1 MDTGEARAK
10 FVDVVVVGGG
20 PVGIETAVGLSKAGL
35 SCVVLEKGAIGN
47 TMTWWA
53 PGTRWFSSNERI
65 SIAGVP
71 LMTPDQS
78 KATREQYLAYLLSVV
93 KQFELEVRTFEPVVA
108 IVPVTNIAPTN
119 IPATT
124 NSNKAVRWSV
134 QTLSRGQKL
143 EYRCNA
149 VVLAVGGTDFPNTLG
164 VEGEEL
170 PLVDGYLREP
180 HTYYGQKVL
189 VVGGRNSAVEAAL
202 RLYHAGAQVT
212 LCYRGASLPED
223 HIKYWLM
230 PEMRSLL
237 RSGRISSLFG
247 TVVKKITPRE
257 VFFERVDEALELEI
271 PVSAEFDRVLKLIGY
286 QQDKT
291 LLRAAGVNLVET
303 GERPEFDPATMQTNV
318 PGVFVAGT
326 AIAGTQSS
334 RYQVFL
340 ENCHEHVEKIL
351 ATLKGHQVAHR
362 TLPYETQMV
371 ANPES

>member
-1 MDTGEARAK
+1 MDTKKSRLE

-20 PVGIETAVGLSKAGL
+20 PVGIEVAVGLVNKGF
-35 SCVVLEKGAIGN
+35 SCIVLEKGALGN

-71 LMTPDQS
+71 LVTPDQS
-78 KATREQYLAYLLSVV
+78 KATREQYLAYLLAVV
-93 KQFELEVRTFEPVVA
+93 RQFDLHVRTYEPVESL
-108 IVPVTNIAPTN
+108 VPAGPD
-119 IPATT
+119 
-124 NSNKAVRWSV
+124 SQSLHRWTVHTSA
-134 QTLSRGQKL
+134 RGQARA
-143 EYRCNA
+143 YQCNA
-149 VVLAVGGTDFPNTLG
+149 VVLAIGGTDFPNTLG
-164 VEGEEL
+164 VPGEEL
-170 PLVDGYLREP
+170 PHVDGYLREP
-180 HTYYGQKVL
+180 HTYFGQKVL

-202 RLYHAGAQVT
+202 RLYHAGAHVT

-237 RSGRISSLFG
+237 RSGRIASLFG

-257 VFFERVDEALELEI
+257 VFFDRVDDTSDVEI
-271 PVSAEFDRVLKLIGY
+271 PVSAEFDRILKLIGY

-291 LLRAAGVNLVET
+291 LLRAAGVNLVEP
-303 GERPEFDPATMQTNV
+303 GECPEFDPATMQTNV

-351 ATLKGHQVAHR
+351 ATLKGHEVAHR
-362 TLPYETQMV
+362 TLPYESQMI